1 MHLLSIRTQS
11 TMRFAREKQLK
22 RWSKIKKVRLI
33 VGINPLG
40 KIFRR
45 DGIRSQRE
53 RIMHRSL
60 DCALTFIRAPLGTTN
75 QEG

>member
-11 TMRFAREKQLK
+11 TTRFAREKQLK

-40 KIFRR
+40 KIFRK
-45 DGIRSQRE
+45 GWYPES
-53 RIMHRSL
+53 
-60 DCALTFIRAPLGTTN
+60 
-75 QEG
+75 EGKNNA